1 MPKVVL
7 AVLVIFDVVPL
18 EVAAAAAVDWEWVS
32 LLYLLD
38 WVGDDK
44 WVCKDVPATFF
55 SDTGHKIHD
64 A

>member
-7 AVLVIFDVVPL
+7 AVLVIFDVFPF
-18 EVAAAAAVDWEWVS
+18 EVAAAAAVDWEWLA

-44 WVCKDVPATFF
+44 CVCKGVPATFF
-55 SDTGHKIHD
+55 SDTSHKIHD